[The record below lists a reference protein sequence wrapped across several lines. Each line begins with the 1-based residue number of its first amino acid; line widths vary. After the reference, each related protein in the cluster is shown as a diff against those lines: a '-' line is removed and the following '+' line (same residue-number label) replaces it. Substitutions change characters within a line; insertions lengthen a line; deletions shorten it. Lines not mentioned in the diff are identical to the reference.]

1 MPKTQDS
8 FVTIHTEGGLL
19 PADLLGRIGGGDIKD
34 GLQTDSYHLS
44 GERLNEAINRS
55 RNTLQGAWT
64 IFRADQKKLPESDLG
79 TRLTRR
85 RWLLPLFRELAYG
98 QLQAA
103 TAHIIDGKSYPIS
116 HSWGLSVPV
125 HLVSYRVG
133 LDERVRGVAG
143 AATASPHSL
152 LQIFLNRSDD
162 HLWGFVSNGYKL
174 RILRD
179 NVTLTRQA
187 FVEFDLFAMMEGE
200 VYSDFVL
207 LWLLCHQS
215 RVEGERSSD
224 CWLEKWMEDA
234 VDEGVRSF
242 DKQRAGVERAITAL
256 GTGFLEHHAN
266 GDLREKLREGRL
278 DKQNYYRQLL
288 RIVYRLLVMF
298 VAEDRDLLLQ
308 RGAHESVRANYS
320 QYYSTAHLRRIAADF
335 KGTLHSDLFEA
346 LRLVMRILGGKRDG
360 SALGIKPLGSFLF
373 SDTAVRDIIDC
384 KLSNRHL
391 LAAIRALSQT
401 YDDKIKAWRNVDY
414 RNLGPEELGSV
425 YESLLELH
433 PEINTSARTFALTTA
448 GGHERK
454 TSGSYY
460 TPSSL
465 INALLD
471 SALDPVLDEAGRGRH
486 PRSQSLRPGHRQRPL
501 FDRGGQPH
509 GETAGKSTHG

>member
-1 MPKTQDS
+1 MPKAQDS

-19 PADLLGRIGGGDIKD
+19 PADLLGRIRGGDIRD

-55 RNTLQGAWT
+55 WNTLQGAWA
-64 IFRADQKKLPESDLG
+64 IFRSQQETLPDGDLG
-79 TRLTRR
+79 TSLTRR

-98 QLQAA
+98 QLQAS
-103 TAHIIDGKSYPIS
+103 TAHTIDGKSYPIS
-116 HSWGLSVPV
+116 HSWGLSVPI
-125 HLVSYRVG
+125 HLVSYRLG

-152 LQIFLNRSDD
+152 LQVFLNRSHD
-162 HLWGFVSNGYKL
+162 HLWGFVSNGHKL

-187 FVEFDLFAMMEGE
+187 FVEFDLFPMMDGE

-215 RVEGERSSD
+215 RVEGERPSD
-224 CWLEKWMEDA
+224 CWLEKWMKDA

-242 DKQRAGVERAITAL
+242 DKQRAGVEKAITAL
-256 GTGFLEHHAN
+256 GTGFLEHRSN
-266 GDLREKLREGRL
+266 GDLREKLRKGQL
-278 DKQNYYRQLL
+278 DKQDYYRQLL

-308 RGAHESVRANYS
+308 RDAHESAREKYLH
-320 QYYSTAHLRRIAADF
+320 YYSTARLRRMAADF
-335 KGTLHSDLFEA
+335 KGTQHADLFEA
-346 LRLVMRILGGKRDG
+346 LRLIMRILGGQRDG
-360 SALGIKPLGSFLF
+360 SALGMMPLGSFLF
-373 SDTAVRDIIDC
+373 SDAAVRDIIDC
-384 KLSNRHL
+384 ELSNRQL

-425 YESLLELH
+425 YEGLLELH
-433 PEINTSARTFALTTA
+433 PEINTATTHFHLEIGRWPRAKDQRQLLHAVVADQRVARFGA
-448 GGHERK
+448 R
-454 TSGSYY
+454 SR
-460 TPSSL
+460 P
-465 INALLD
+465 
-471 SALDPVLDEAGRGRH
+471 GRGGKERPRRH
-486 PRSQSLRPGHRQRPL
+486 SGAESLRPCYRQRTLP
-501 FDRGGQPH
+501 DRGGEPH
-509 GETAGKSTHG
+509 R